1 MAAFGIVRRVILSA
15 GAAVLACAPSLFAQ
29 DARPAEERAS
39 PAQLRRL
46 LTATGEEK
54 LVREMSAEMLAKA
67 RAAAEAAAQATGK
80 PVQGLAAI
88 EAAYEP
94 EKLMEIVGS
103 VYASHFNAAE
113 IDEMQRFWE
122 SPTGKRLAVLQ
133 PQIVVETQEAL
144 TKWISEHVAAPT
156 GE

>member
-1 MAAFGIVRRVILSA
+1 MRRADRA
-15 GAAVLACAPSLFAQ
+15 GALGLLAPLALVAPLLAQ
-29 DARPAEERAS
+29 EARPPAPPAS

-46 LTATGEEK
+46 LAATGEEK
-54 LVREMSAEMLAKA
+54 LVRDMSAEMLASA
-67 RAAAEAAAQATGK
+67 RGAAEAAAKATGK

-103 VYASHFNAAE
+103 VYASHFSAAE
-113 IDEMQRFWE
+113 IEEMQRFWE

-133 PQIVVETQEAL
+133 PQIVDETRDAL
-144 TKWISEHVAAPT
+144 TKWISEHVATPP
-156 GE
+156 GK

>member
-1 MAAFGIVRRVILSA
+1 VNAAGRLVILSA
-15 GAAVLACAPSLFAQ
+15 GAAFFAGAASLLAQ
-29 DARPAEERAS
+29 DARPAAEKAS

-88 EAAYEP
+88 ETAYEP

-103 VYASHFNAAE
+103 VYASHFNAVE
-113 IDEMQRFWE
+113 IDEMLRFWE
-122 SPTGKRLAVLQ
+122 SPTGKRLASLQ
-133 PQIVVETQEAL
+133 PRIVDETREAL
-144 TKWISEHVAAPT
+144 TKWIGDHVAGPPAK
-156 GE
+156 

>member
-1 MAAFGIVRRVILSA
+1 VKAAVCRVILSA
-15 GAAVLACAPSLFAQ
+15 GVALFAAGPSLFAQ
-29 DARPAEERAS
+29 DAKPAAAPAT

-46 LTATGEEK
+46 LAATGEEK
-54 LVREMSAEMLAKA
+54 LVREMSTEMLAKA
-67 RAAAEAAAQATGK
+67 RAAVEAAAQATGK
-80 PVQGLAAI
+80 PVQGLAAM

-103 VYASHFNAAE
+103 VYASHFSAAE
-113 IDEMQRFWE
+113 IEEMQRFWE

-144 TKWISEHVAAPT
+144 TKWIGEHVAAPA
-156 GE
+156 GN

>member
-1 MAAFGIVRRVILSA
+1 MSATWRRVILSTGAALIA
-15 GAAVLACAPSLFAQ
+15 GAVSLAAQ
-29 DARPAEERAS
+29 EAKPAAEKAS

-46 LTATGEEK
+46 LAATGEEK

-67 RAAAEAAAQATGK
+67 RSAAEAAAQATGK

-103 VYASHFNAAE
+103 VYASHFSAAE

-144 TKWISEHVAAPT
+144 TKWIGEHVAAPT
-156 GE
+156 EK